1 MNTDASPSI
10 SVVMPVHNGA
20 AYLDAAVGSIVGQ
33 TWQDFEFVILDDGS
47 TDDTPAIL
55 EGWAA
60 RDPRIRLAR
69 NPARDGWSA
78 SSDRVARLARAPVCA
93 RMDADDIAHPERLA
107 RQWAVLRDRPDVVLV
122 GTLAEGIDRTGRRVR
137 PRDRWVLLRRTPLP
151 PFAHGTIMFRR
162 AEFVALGGYR
172 LDIEIGEDLDLCRRL
187 SRRGRVV
194 VLVDALYQYRFHAG
208 SATRALLENG
218 TGHALDQLAAAFH
231 GPHAVARDGRRGLRA
246 GRSARARALYY
257 ATANVIWAGDAPGT
271 APLRSL
277 ARTGVLSPAALKT
290 GLLAGS
296 ALGSPAAV
304 RAAMGFAVQARD
316 RLAGWLLGPRQA
328 VDWQPR

>member
-1 MNTDASPSI
+1 
-10 SVVMPVHNGA
+10 
-20 AYLDAAVGSIVGQ
+20 
-33 TWQDFEFVILDDGS
+33 
-47 TDDTPAIL
+47 
-55 EGWAA
+55 
-60 RDPRIRLAR
+60 
-69 NPARDGWSA
+69 
-78 SSDRVARLARAPVCA
+78 
-93 RMDADDIAHPERLA
+93 MDADDIARPERLA

-137 PRDRWVLLRRTPLP
+137 PRDRWVLLRRTSLP

-162 AEFVALGGYR
+162 AEFLALGGYR
-172 LDIEIGEDLDLCRRL
+172 LDVEVGEDLDLSRRL

-208 SATRALLENG
+208 STTRELLENG
-218 TGHALDQLAAAFH
+218 TGHALDQLAAALH
-231 GPHAVARDGRRGLRA
+231 GPHDVASAGRRGLHAGRA
-246 GRSARARALYY
+246 GRARALYY

-271 APLRSL
+271 APFRSL
-277 ARTGVLSPAALKT
+277 ARTGSLSPAAFKT

-316 RLAGWLLGPRQA
+316 RLAGWLLGSRAA
-328 VDWQPR
+328 VDWRPR